1 MLLDCRALK
10 PITLQV
16 EPSLRRHVTAPP
28 CWHCAILSSNSSAL
42 CLPIL
47 PCMGTGPSTGSPPA
61 IVSYGCRVRWHYL
74 ITKLP
79 QPLLALPP
87 PASQSSS
94 VVEQVQQVK
103 TEIKVVQS
111 ELPDHLGDIHFQ
123 HNQQDTVQGG
133 HTAQP
138 IKFVY
143 ESMSCCP
150 WPDRS

>member
-1 MLLDCRALK
+1 MSLLHHAGVV
-10 PITLQV
+10 PFSPATAQ
-16 EPSLRRHVTAPP
+16 PSAFLFFPAR
-28 CWHCAILSSNSSAL
+28 
-42 CLPIL
+42 
-47 PCMGTGPSTGSPPA
+47 GTGPSTGSPPA
-61 IVSYGCRVRWHYL
+61 IVSYGCGARWHYQ

-94 VVEQVQQVK
+94 VVEQIQQVR

-111 ELPDHLGDIHFQ
+111 EAELADHLGDIHLQ

-143 ESMSCCP
+143 DLLSMA
-150 WPDRS
+150 